1 MTESNQT
8 VFGKILRG
16 EIKTDRIYEDEHCIA
31 FKDLQPQSP
40 VHILVI
46 PRLHIASLS
55 EADEKQALLLG
66 HLLLVAAKL
75 AKKQGLIAWRTV
87 INTGAEA
94 GQTVFHLHLHV
105 IGGRPLLW
113 PPG

>member
-16 EIKTDRIYEDEHCIA
+16 EIKTDRIYEDEYCIA
-31 FKDLQPQSP
+31 FKDLQPQAP

-55 EADEKQALLLG
+55 EADENQAFLLG

-75 AKKQGLIAWRTV
+75 AKMQGLIAWRTV
-87 INTGAEA
+87 INSGAEA